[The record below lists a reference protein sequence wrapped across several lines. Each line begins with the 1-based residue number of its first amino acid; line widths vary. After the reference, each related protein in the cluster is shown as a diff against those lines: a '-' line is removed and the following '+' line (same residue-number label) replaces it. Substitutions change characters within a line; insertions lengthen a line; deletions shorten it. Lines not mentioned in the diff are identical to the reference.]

1 MLWFI
6 CSELNANYKYFIK
19 GECMK
24 NSDKLTLFHLFIGNI
39 VLVAIGILLIV
50 IWTPAGILVTVTN
63 LFSFQGAVSSLIIGL
78 IGAFAA
84 GIYIYII
91 MKIGKGYLPDTRG
104 SNEIVELTND
114 KKISLIGL
122 ILLPSV
128 VEEFL
133 FRGVIQTYMVDIF
146 NPFWGVVI
154 SAFIFML
161 AHISDQYKGQPYLLF
176 HIFWLGVVSG
186 IAFIMTESLWA
197 SIMIHLLNNYWSVK
211 NIRNKRIK
219 IKVTN

>member
-1 MLWFI
+1 ME
-6 CSELNANYKYFIK
+6 SKE
-19 GECMK
+19 
-24 NSDKLTLFHLFIGNI
+24 KLTLTHLFIGNI
-39 VLVAIGILLIV
+39 VFAALGILLIV
-50 IWTPAGILVTVTN
+50 IWTPAGILVTLAN
-63 LFSFQGAVSSLIIGL
+63 LFLFQGIVWSLIVGL

-84 GIYIYII
+84 GIYIYIL

-104 SNEIVELTND
+104 SNDIVELTND

-133 FRGVIQTYMVDIF
+133 FRGVIQTYLVDVF

-154 SAFIFML
+154 CAFIFML

-176 HIFWLGVVSG
+176 HIFWLGVISG

-197 SIMIHLLNNYWSVK
+197 PIIIHLLNNYWSVK
-211 NIRNKRIK
+211 NIRNKKIR